1 MVSTDRSVTGTMAPP
16 DRRVLRL
23 ATYLFAATLIVIPW
37 ADGGRS
43 PAGQAAVVLLMVLAG
58 AAGFLTRASTPSPS
72 PWLALATIM
81 AGMSAV
87 QTIHPDR
94 TIQALLLLVAYVIA
108 GTLAA
113 RVARED
119 SWAERVLLNTC
130 ALSGLLVVG
139 VGLIWLFRG
148 NDGGLY
154 ASALIG
160 PFGYPNALAGF
171 TLLAGGAAVA
181 TLQPA
186 RSRVERA
193 LAVAALA
200 ACLVGL
206 YCTKS
211 RGALIAAVVG
221 LVCWALVQR
230 QLWWPRRWLWLTVA
244 ALALL
249 AGLSLTGNRLSTLL
263 PLLWPSGPDS
273 SADTSVQWRLSI
285 LQWTWAMIRDHPWVG
300 VGPGAFPVALIHYQ
314 QMPYVSGENPHNL
327 YLEVAAE
334 YGVAAGLL
342 VSVGLLVY
350 LARIAVTVLQLPLTH
365 PGRSRRAALMAALVA
380 FFVHSGMDLDWSFPA
395 VALLGAVILGLANA
409 ERLTEHPRR
418 PRKTSLWR
426 TAVLLML
433 MVASILALTR
443 YYSATLVAW
452 GRDALAGSNLASAE
466 RSLRY
471 ASYLNPLS
479 FTAHYWLARVR
490 LQAGDPRGAL
500 EAAEQTVRTAPA
512 DPNSHA
518 LVGEMALAV
527 GRPDMALS
535 HFQRAV
541 DAAPAAHLRFYAGV
555 LDAAFAA
562 GKTGEALHAYTRAA
576 ALFTNDRVLGREGRC
591 LAPGDRYLLARMS
604 RVAARLSASDGHLTG
619 QQTALSRADLLSEPD
634 TRGVC
639 ATRGRAG
646 QTSPEAAVVGFWRA
660 WSEAGLPAAERY
672 LLPGQRPA
680 RGNGSLS
687 DSPQSE
693 RARQVRVDWIHSLSG
708 GEHRATVVYQLKSE
722 GGDHPNGRC
731 ASTAARFT
739 REGWFLESLPS
750 LDNRPCSPQK

>member
-1 MVSTDRSVTGTMAPP
+1 MVSTGRSATGTMAPP
-16 DRRVLRL
+16 DRRLLRL
-23 ATYLFAATLIVIPW
+23 ATYLSAATLIVIPW

-43 PAGQAAVVLLMVLAG
+43 PAGQAAVVLLMAVAG
-58 AAGFLTRASTPSPS
+58 AAGFLTRGSTPSPS
-72 PWLALATIM
+72 PWLALGIIM

-94 TIQALLLLVAYVIA
+94 TIHALLLLVAYVVA

-130 ALSGLLVVG
+130 ALSGLVVVA

-154 ASALIG
+154 ASVLIG

-206 YCTKS
+206 YYTRS
-211 RGALIAAVVG
+211 RGALVAAAVG

-230 QLWWPRRWLWLTVA
+230 RLWWPHRWLWLTVA

-249 AGLSLTGNRLSTLL
+249 AGLSVTGSRLFTLL
-263 PLLWPSGPDS
+263 PLLWPSGPGS
-273 SADTSVQWRLSI
+273 NADTSIQWRLSI

-314 QMPYVSGENPHNL
+314 QVSYVSGENPHNL
-327 YLEVAAE
+327 YLEIAAE

-342 VSVGLLVY
+342 VSVGVLVY
-350 LARIAVTVLQLPLTH
+350 LARLAVSTRQLPLTH
-365 PGRSRRAALMAALVA
+365 PSRSRRATLMAALVA
-380 FFVHSGMDLDWSFPA
+380 FFVHSGVDLDWSFPA
-395 VALLGAVILGLANA
+395 VALLGAAMLGLANVG
-409 ERLTEHPRR
+409 LPTEQPGHPR
-418 PRKTSLWR
+418 KASLWR
-426 TAVLLML
+426 TAVLIILTA
-433 MVASILALTR
+433 ASILALTR

-452 GRDALAGSNLASAE
+452 GRDALASSNLASAK

-471 ASYLNPLS
+471 ATYLNPLS
-479 FTAHYWLARVR
+479 FTAHYWLTRVR
-490 LQAGDPRGAL
+490 FQGGDPKGAL
-500 EAAEQTVRTAPA
+500 EAAEQTVRIAPG
-512 DPNSHA
+512 DPNTHA
-518 LVGEMALAV
+518 LAGETALVV

-535 HFQRAV
+535 YFQRAV
-541 DAAPAAHLRFYAGV
+541 DRAPAAHLRFYAGM
-555 LDAAFAA
+555 LDAAFVA

-576 ALFTNDRVLGREGRC
+576 ALFTDDRVLSSEGRC

-604 RVAARLSASDGHLTG
+604 RVAARIWASDGNLSG
-619 QQTALSRADLLSEPD
+619 QQAALSRADLLSEPD

-639 ATRGRAG
+639 ATRGHAG

-660 WSEAGLPAAERY
+660 WSEGGLPAAERY
-672 LLPGQRPA
+672 VLPGQHPTGGA
-680 RGNGSLS
+680 GSVS
-687 DSPQSE
+687 DSPQFE
-693 RARQVRVDWIHSLSG
+693 RTRRVRVDWIHSLSG

-731 ASTAARFT
+731 ARTAARFT
-739 REGWFLESLPS
+739 REGWFLESLPF
-750 LDNRPCSPQK
+750 LYNRPCSPQE